1 MTTGVNAN
9 NPQVK
14 GRQTKL
20 SKKSSE
26 ELIEIILRK
35 DDTERKL
42 TSQLNS
48 LKTEVSTKEE
58 DAKVFESKF
67 KNIKKN
73 YDALKVDFD
82 VEKDIRIN
90 QEVTI
95 EELKEKVKIYSATAL
110 FVSAVV
116 VVMIIALLIINLT

>member
-1 MTTGVNAN
+1 MAKNAN

-110 FVSAVV
+110 FVSAVA

>member
-1 MTTGVNAN
+1 MAKNAN